1 MINLL
6 PSEVTENIAYAR
18 RNTKL
23 LRWSFALLIG
33 IAGIWLVVASGL
45 FYINRSINNYSGL
58 VSAAQNDLKA
68 QKLSETQKQVE
79 NISSSLKLV
88 VQVLSREVL
97 FSKLLTQIGSVIP
110 ANASLIDLKIAKIEG
125 AIDLTAAASDYNTA
139 TQVQVNLQDPSNKI
153 FEKAD
158 IVSITCNSSSATDPR
173 YPCTVIIR
181 ALFAKNNPFLFI
193 NPGAKKS

>member
-23 LRWSFALLIG
+23 LRWSFALFIG
-33 IAGIWLVVASGL
+33 IAGIWLVVAFGL
-45 FYINRSINNYSGL
+45 FYINRSMNNYSRL

-79 NISSSLKLV
+79 NISGSLRLV

-139 TQVQVNLQDPSNKI
+139 TQVQVNLQDPSKI
-153 FEKAD
+153 
-158 IVSITCNSSSATDPR
+158 
-173 YPCTVIIR
+173 
-181 ALFAKNNPFLFI
+181 
-193 NPGAKKS
+193 G